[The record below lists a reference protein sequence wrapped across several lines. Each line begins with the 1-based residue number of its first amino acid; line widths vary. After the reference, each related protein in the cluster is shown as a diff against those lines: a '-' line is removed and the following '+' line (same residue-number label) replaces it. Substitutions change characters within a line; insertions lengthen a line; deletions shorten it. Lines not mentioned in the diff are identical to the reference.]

1 MVGILFEIPAR
12 PEGVVQVA
20 LILVL
25 PVQLGGVVQVALLLV
40 PQQGAIAHEAH
51 AVVIL
56 TCGYVLV
63 AEDVRKRVHVKGGL
77 AVHVELLPQQGA
89 KGVEALVRAIL

>member
-1 MVGILFEIPAR
+1 MVGILFELPSR
-12 PEGVVQVA
+12 PDGVVQVA

-25 PVQLGGVVQVALLLV
+25 PVRPEGVGCVAILLV
-40 PQQGAIAHEAH
+40 PQQGAIAHEAL

-63 AEDVRKRVHVKGGL
+63 VEDVRTRVQVRGGL
-77 AVHVELLPQQGA
+77 AVHVDLLPQQGA
-89 KGVEALVRAIL
+89 KGVEALVRVIL